1 MLQMS
6 ISFVDVS
13 AMEKW
18 MESHADATTDELYIT
33 YYRHS
38 RCCSV
43 HVWSPETQSVYYLE
57 TSGEFDELETI
68 KMIYGWYQGSI
79 RVK

>member
-13 AMEKW
+13 
-18 MESHADATTDELYIT
+18 
-33 YYRHS
+33 
-38 RCCSV
+38 
-43 HVWSPETQSVYYLE
+43 VYYLE
-57 TSGEFDELETI
+57 TSGELDELETI